1 MSKSTFDEA
10 RDRSARAAKRRRIRI
25 FLLGWSVGAAIMT
38 AVLVAGALLAHEP
51 QPSPWISIGDRQP
64 QPYALVLVAQAD
76 GDWSVAYMDDAGEFS
91 TPCDGMRVRGVVRW
105 MQAPER
111 P

>member
-10 RDRSARAAKRRRIRI
+10 RERSSSTAKRRRIRI
-25 FLLGWSVGAAIMT
+25 FLIGAFTGAMLL
-38 AVLVAGALLAHEP
+38 ALAGAITTILTHEP
-51 QPSPWISIGDRQP
+51 PPSPWTSIGDQQP
-64 QPYALVLVAQAD
+64 QPYTLVLVAQAD
-76 GDWSVAYMDDAGEFS
+76 GDWSVAFMDDAGEFS

>member
-1 MSKSTFDEA
+1 MSKTTFEEA
-10 RDRSARAAKRRRIRI
+10 RERSSRIAKRRRIRI
-25 FLLGWSVGAAIMT
+25 FLLGWIGGAAIMT
-38 AVLVAGALLAHEP
+38 AALVAGALLTHEP
-51 QPSPWISIGDRQP
+51 PPSPWTSIGDQQP
-64 QPYALVLVAQAD
+64 QPYTLVLVAQAD
-76 GDWSVAYMDDAGEFS
+76 GDWSVAFMDDAGEFS